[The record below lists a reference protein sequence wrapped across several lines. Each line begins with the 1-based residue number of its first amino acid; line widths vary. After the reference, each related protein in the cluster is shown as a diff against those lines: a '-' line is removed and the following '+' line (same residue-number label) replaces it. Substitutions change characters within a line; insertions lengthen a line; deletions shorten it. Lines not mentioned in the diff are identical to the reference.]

1 MPYQVKVGSMTA
13 IVANEQEALEMIRRM
28 ARSTDEH
35 PLIKDI
41 FGTEVDIE
49 TTALMADPASTK
61 YSTSAICTE
70 YVPSN

>member
-1 MPYQVKVGSMTA
+1 MTA

-49 TTALMADPASTK
+49 TLESRLNNSGRCPL
-61 YSTSAICTE
+61 
-70 YVPSN
+70 